1 MFWRRAR
8 ARQVSVKELAAA
20 MADDRTTYVLDVREK
35 YEFSSGHVTG
45 AVSMPLQSL
54 PTRSRKLPRDRTV
67 HVICQSGNRSGQ
79 ACRWLADNGFDV
91 VNVRGG
97 MGAWRGAGFP
107 VRTGR

>member
-8 ARQVSVKELAAA
+8 SRQVNVRELASA
-20 MADDRTTYVLDVREK
+20 MAEDRSTYVLDVREK
-35 YEFSSGHVTG
+35 HEFTSGHVAG
-45 AVSMPLQSL
+45 AVSMPLQTL
-54 PTRSRKLPRDRTV
+54 PGRSQKLPRDRTV

-79 ACRWLADNGFDV
+79 ACRWLAEEGFDV

-107 VRTGR
+107 VRNGR